1 MGFLVK
7 NQRNPME
14 KKGALKESNKWVWKK
29 NGEMVEEEGGGP
41 SILQNPNSTGKREK
55 ECFTDSPN
63 CRVLIH

>member
-29 NGEMVEEEGGGP
+29 NGEMVEEEVERGDRK
-41 SILQNPNSTGKREK
+41 S
-55 ECFTDSPN
+55 
-63 CRVLIH
+63 VV